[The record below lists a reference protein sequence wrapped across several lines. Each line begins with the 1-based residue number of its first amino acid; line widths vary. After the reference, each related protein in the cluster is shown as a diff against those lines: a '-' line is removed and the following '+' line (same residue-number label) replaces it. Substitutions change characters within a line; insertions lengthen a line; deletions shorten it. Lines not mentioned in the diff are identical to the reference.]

1 MLSRHN
7 QKVML
12 QKNATTK
19 QRFALRKLT
28 VGVASVLVG
37 LTFAGYNT
45 SVSANT
51 QNENGGDTVAPAS
64 DQKSGTNNLNTKT
77 LELGST
83 STPTSEQLM
92 SSEVEIKP
100 FEPVQPSS
108 TTTQVSGGNTDKPSD
123 LKPTPVEVGYNYFSN
138 VTINYP
144 GNQQVV
150 EDSVPLTDNHDE
162 QQLFKP
168 IQLKKVE
175 GYTPKVENTNTPL
188 KPNATISQNDDGSYT
203 LTLPKPYTSKTIDSM
218 TINSNDEDYD
228 YTVDYI
234 IDDPSVTIN
243 YVDEEGKKVGEQK
256 VNGKPGYSYQ
266 IDYQYPEK
274 YEPVKEDSQPQYAN
288 ITNEKA
294 APITVKVK
302 PKISHWTEKK
312 TITYIINVDGKQT
325 YRHDYHFT
333 KEHSTN
339 EVTSNETGG
348 VPVWE
353 GDNIGWT
360 QPRTYIKPGY
370 DTYINGEK
378 TTETMAYSINPDDS
392 SKNSIVITDNVV
404 YKALPQSIHIIYQ
417 DDEGK
422 IIGKQE
428 VSGVTD
434 QTVKKLKDKY
444 KAPDGYFI
452 SDSSELPDS
461 YTFKGDHNQD
471 ILVKVTKKTVQS
483 GDPVTSDKDIANIVK
498 FVDGDGNEVS
508 HTVVSG
514 KTGDKH
520 NVKVPDGYHTKK
532 QSHSVNVTIDD
543 QKTEQIFTVIK
554 DQSETGTP
562 VTSDKDVLNVINY
575 VDENGK
581 TVKTDKVT
589 GQDGDSITLSAPDG
603 YHFVGQTPVLKINSS
618 TPVQVVEVVADTPIT
633 NDTKPTK
640 PIEQPSESEDERKST
655 SVEVTASDSLKDPK
669 SSSVVTTKADHQS
682 KQLPQTGDQS
692 NVALVGLGAASL
704 LGMFGLAGW
713 VRKRN
718 E

>member
-12 QKNATTK
+12 QQNATTK

-45 SVSANT
+45 SVSANA
-51 QNENGGDTVAPAS
+51 QNENGDTVAPTS
-64 DQKSGTNNLNTKT
+64 DQKSETNNLNTKT

-83 STPTSEQLM
+83 STPKQLTS
-92 SSEVEIKP
+92 SKVEIKP
-100 FEPVQPSS
+100 FDPVKPSS
-108 TTTQVSGGNTDKPSD
+108 ELTSVSGGNTDKPSD
-123 LKPTPVEVGYNYFSN
+123 LKPTPVEVGYNYFSK

-144 GNQQVV
+144 GDQQVV

-175 GYTPKVENTNTPL
+175 GYTPKVENVNTPL

-203 LTLPKPYTSKTIDSM
+203 LTLPKPYTPKTIDSM

-256 VNGKPGYSYQ
+256 ITGKPGYSYQ

-274 YEPVKEDSQPQYAN
+274 YEPVNEDSQPQYAN

-302 PKISHWTEKK
+302 PKIRHWTEKK
-312 TITYIINVDGKQT
+312 TITYIINVDGKQD

-333 KEHSTN
+333 KEHNTD
-339 EVTSNETGG
+339 ETGG

-378 TTETMAYSINPDDS
+378 TTETVAYSINPDDS
-392 SKNSIVITDNVV
+392 SKDPYVIIDNVV

-417 DDEGK
+417 NDEGK
-422 IIGKQE
+422 TVGKQE

-434 QTVKKLKDKY
+434 QTVDNVY

-452 SDSSELPDS
+452 SDNRELPKT
-461 YTFKGDHNQD
+461 YTFNGDHNQD
-471 ILVKVTKKTVQS
+471 ILVKVTKKAGQS
-483 GDPVTSDKDIANIVK
+483 DDPVTSNKDIANIVK
-498 FVDGDGNEVS
+498 FIDGDGNEVS

-520 NVKVPDGYHTKK
+520 NVKVPDGYHTKN
-532 QSHSVNVTIDD
+532 QGHSVDVTIDD
-543 QKTEQIFTVIK
+543 QKPEQIFTVIK
-554 DQSETGTP
+554 DQSETGAP

-640 PIEQPSESEDERKST
+640 PIEQPSESDDERKSA
-655 SVEVTASDSLKDPK
+655 SVEVITSDSLKDSK
-669 SSSVVTTKADHQS
+669 SSSVVTTKTDHQS
-682 KQLPQTGDQS
+682 KQLPQTGNQS

-704 LGMFGLAGW
+704 LGMFGLAGLA
-713 VRKRN
+713 RKRK

>member
-1 MLSRHN
+1 M
-7 QKVML
+7 
-12 QKNATTK
+12 
-19 QRFALRKLT
+19 RKLT

-37 LTFAGYNT
+37 LTFAGYHT
-45 SVSANT
+45 SASANA
-51 QNENGGDTVAPAS
+51 QNANGDPVTPAS
-64 DQKSGTNNLNTKT
+64 DPKIETNNLNTKT
-77 LELGST
+77 LELGPS
-83 STPTSEQLM
+83 SNPEQLT

-100 FEPVQPSS
+100 FDPVKPSTEWTS
-108 TTTQVSGGNTDKPSD
+108 VSGGNKDKSSD
-123 LKPTPVEVGYNYFSN
+123 LKPTPVYVGYNYSSK

-144 GNQQVV
+144 GDQQVV

-162 QQLFKP
+162 QQLFKS

-175 GYTPKVENTNTPL
+175 GYTPKVENANTPL

-203 LTLPKPYTSKTIDSM
+203 LTLPKPYTAKTIDSM
-218 TINSNDEDYD
+218 TIKSNDLDYE

-243 YVDEEGKKVGEQK
+243 YVDEKGNKVGEQK
-256 VNGKPGYSYQ
+256 ITGEPGYSYQ
-266 IDYQYPEK
+266 IDYQYPKK
-274 YEPVKEDSQPQYAN
+274 YEPVNEDSQPQRVD

-294 APITVKVK
+294 APINVEVKH
-302 PKISHWTEKK
+302 KIRHWTEEK
-312 TITYIINVDGKQT
+312 TITYIVKEDGKQT

-333 KEHSTN
+333 KKHNTD
-339 EVTSNETGG
+339 EVTGDETGG

-378 TTETMAYSINPDDS
+378 TTETMSYSINPDDS
-392 SKNSIVITDNVV
+392 SKNPYVITDNVV
-404 YKALPQSIHIIYQ
+404 YKALPQSIYIIYQ
-417 DDEGK
+417 NNEGK
-422 IIGKQE
+422 TVGKQE

-434 QTVKKLKDKY
+434 QTVDIVY
-444 KAPDGYFI
+444 KVPDGYFI
-452 SDSSELPDS
+452 SDNKELPKT
-461 YTFKGDHNQD
+461 YTFKGDSKQD
-471 ILVKVTKKTVQS
+471 IPVKVTKKAGQS
-483 GDPVTSDKDIANIVK
+483 GDPITSDKDIANIVK

-520 NVKVPDGYHTKK
+520 NVNVPDGYHTKN
-532 QSHSVNVTIDD
+532 QGHSVDVTIDE
-543 QKTEQIFTVIK
+543 QKPEQIFTVIK
-554 DQSETGTP
+554 DQSETVTP

-581 TVKTDKVT
+581 TVKTDQVT
-589 GQDGDSITLSAPDG
+589 GQDGDSITLSVPDG

-618 TPVQVVEVVADTPIT
+618 TPVQVVEVVADTPIN

-640 PIEQPSESEDERKST
+640 PIEQPS
-655 SVEVTASDSLKDPK
+655 ASDDEQKSAAGEVAVSTLPKDSK
-669 SSSVVTTKADHQS
+669 SSSVVATKTDNQS

-692 NVALVGLGAASL
+692 NAALVGLGAASL
-704 LGMFGLAGW
+704 LGMFGLAGLA
-713 VRKRN
+713 RKRN